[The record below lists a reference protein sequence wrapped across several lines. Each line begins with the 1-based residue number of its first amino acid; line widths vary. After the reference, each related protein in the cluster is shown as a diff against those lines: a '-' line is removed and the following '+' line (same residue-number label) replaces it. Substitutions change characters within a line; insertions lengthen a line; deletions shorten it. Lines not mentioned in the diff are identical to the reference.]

1 MKPLLY
7 LTLIWTFCLVMLGA
21 YVRLS
26 DAGLGCPDWPGCYG
40 QLSAP
45 DEAHEIAKVS
55 ADFGR
60 DMSSEVE
67 PAKGWKEMIHRY
79 FAGGLGLLVLVACCL
94 LWQKRQRLSRI
105 SILLPLAVIVFQALL
120 GMWTVTM
127 KLMPVVVTAHLLGG
141 MTLLALLTWLTSRAT
156 LAPQLPSQLRPILII
171 SLIAIVLQ
179 IALGGWVSTNYAAL
193 ACNGFPACQGSFT
206 APAGLSEAMQPLRQ
220 LGHTT
225 NGEALTIHHLAAI
238 HWLHRLGA
246 LLLLI
251 CISALIWQLR
261 KASPR
266 WAGLIAAALLLQI
279 SLGISNVWFDLPLP
293 LAVAHNGGA
302 AILLMLVVAVL
313 AQVLPVQNIAKA
325 TSPLSLTPREGK
337 VAASTTMPST

>member
-1 MKPLLY
+1 MKPLLC

-40 QLSAP
+40 LLSAP
-45 DEAHEIAKVS
+45 DEAHEIAK
-55 ADFGR
+55 AGAEFGG
-60 DMSSEVE
+60 EVD

-79 FAGGLGLLVLVACCL
+79 FAGGLGMLVLAVCCL
-94 LWQKRQRLSRI
+94 LWKKRPQLSRV

-127 KLMPVVVTAHLLGG
+127 KLMPIVVTAHLLGG
-141 MTLLALLTWLTSRAT
+141 MTLLALLTWLSSRA
-156 LAPQLPSQLRPILII
+156 LLKPQLPSQLRPVFII
-171 SLIAIVLQ
+171 SLLAIVLQ

-193 ACNGFPACQGSFT
+193 ACNGFPACQGSFA
-206 APAGLSEAMQPLRQ
+206 APVGLSTAMQPLRQ
-220 LGHTT
+220 LGQSAS
-225 NGEALTIHHLAAI
+225 GEALTIHHLAAI

-251 CISALIWQLR
+251 CISVLVWQLR
-261 KASPR
+261 KATPKF
-266 WAGLIAAALLLQI
+266 AGLISAALLLQI

-302 AILLMLVVAVL
+302 AILLMLVVAVW
-313 AQVLPVQNIAKA
+313 AQVLPAQNMAKA
-325 TSPLSLTPREGK
+325 HSGLSLTPREGK
-337 VAASTTMPST
+337 VAASS

>member
-1 MKPLLY
+1 MKPLLC

-40 QLSAP
+40 QLGAP
-45 DEAHEIAKVS
+45 DEAHEIARAS
-55 ADFGR
+55 AQFGG
-60 DMSSEVE
+60 EVE

-79 FAGGLGLLVLVACCL
+79 FAGGLGLLVLAACCL
-94 LWQKRQRLSRI
+94 LWQKRQRLSRL
-105 SILLPLAVIVFQALL
+105 SILLPLGVIIFQALL

-127 KLMPVVVTAHLLGG
+127 KLMPVIVTAHLLGG
-141 MTLLALLTWLTSRAT
+141 MALLALLTWLAACSSFT
-156 LAPQLPSQLRPILII
+156 PQLPNHLRPILII

-193 ACNGFPACQGSFT
+193 ACNGFPSCQGSFT
-206 APAGLSEAMQPLRQ
+206 APAGLSEAMQPIRQ
-220 LGHTT
+220 LGQTT
-225 NGEALTIHHLAAI
+225 SGESLTIHHLAAI

-246 LLLLI
+246 LLLLA
-251 CISALIWQLR
+251 CLSALIWQLR
-261 KASPR
+261 KASLR

-279 SLGISNVWFDLPLP
+279 SLGIVNVWFDLPLP

-302 AILLMLVVAVL
+302 AILLMLVVAAL
-313 AQVLPVQNIAKA
+313 AQVLPVHQQATSSTFDA
-325 TSPLSLTPREGK
+325 TSPKHSG
-337 VAASTTMPST
+337 A

>member
-1 MKPLLY
+1 MKPLLC

-45 DEAHEIAKVS
+45 DEAHEIAQAS

-60 DMSSEVE
+60 DIRGEVE

-79 FAGGLGLLVLVACCL
+79 FAGGLGFLVLTACSL
-94 LWQKRQRLSRI
+94 LWQKRQQLSRI

-127 KLMPVVVTAHLLGG
+127 KLMPIVVTAHLLGG
-141 MTLLALLTWLTSRAT
+141 MTLLALLTWLASRAT
-156 LAPQLPSQLRPILII
+156 LTPQLPSQLRPILII
-171 SLIAIVLQ
+171 SLIAILLQ

-193 ACNGFPACQGSFT
+193 ACNGFPTCQGSFA
-206 APAGLSEAMQPLRQ
+206 APAGLRTAMQPIRQ
-220 LGHTT
+220 LGHTAA
-225 NGEALTIHHLAAI
+225 GEALAIHHLAAI

-246 LLLLI
+246 LLLLA
-251 CISALIWQLR
+251 CLSALIWQLR

-266 WAGLIAAALLLQI
+266 WAGLIATALLLQI

-302 AILLMLVVAVL
+302 AILLMLVVAAL
-313 AQVLPVQNIAKA
+313 AQVLPVHQQATNNAFNT
-325 TSPLSLTPREGK
+325 TSPKHSG
-337 VAASTTMPST
+337 A

>member
-1 MKPLLY
+1 MKPLLC

-40 QLSAP
+40 QLGAP
-45 DEAHEIAKVS
+45 DEAHEIARAS

-60 DMSSEVE
+60 DMSGEIE

-79 FAGGLGLLVLVACCL
+79 FAGGLGILVLAVCYL
-94 LWQKRQRLSRI
+94 LWQKRPQLSRI
-105 SILLPLAVIVFQALL
+105 SILLPLAVIIFQALL

-141 MTLLALLTWLTSRAT
+141 MALLGLLTWLASRAT
-156 LAPQLPSQLRPILII
+156 LAPQLPGQLRPLLII
-171 SLIAIVLQ
+171 SLITIVLQ

-193 ACNGFPACQGSFT
+193 ACNGFPLCQGSFA
-206 APAGLSEAMQPLRQ
+206 APQGLSEAMQPIRQ
-220 LGHTT
+220 LGQTAA
-225 NGEALTIHHLAAI
+225 GESLTIHHLAAI

-261 KASPR
+261 KASPK

-279 SLGISNVWFDLPLP
+279 SLGISNVWLDLPLP

-302 AILLMLVVAVL
+302 AILLMLVVAAL
-313 AQVLPVQNIAKA
+313 AQVFPVHQQA
-325 TSPLSLTPREGK
+325 TSSVFNT
-337 VAASTTMPST
+337 ASPKHSGA

>member
-1 MKPLLY
+1 MKPLLC

-40 QLSAP
+40 QLGAP
-45 DEAHEIAKVS
+45 DEAHEIAQAS
-55 ADFGR
+55 AQFGG
-60 DMSSEVE
+60 DVE

-79 FAGGLGLLVLVACCL
+79 FAGGLGLLVLAACCL
-94 LWQKRQRLSRI
+94 LWQKRQRLSRL
-105 SILLPLAVIVFQALL
+105 SILLPLGVIIFQALL

-127 KLMPVVVTAHLLGG
+127 KLMPIIVTAHLLGG
-141 MTLLALLTWLTSRAT
+141 MALLALLTWLAARSSFT
-156 LAPQLPSQLRPILII
+156 PQLPSHLRPILII

-193 ACNGFPACQGSFT
+193 ACNGFPSCQGSFA
-206 APAGLSEAMQPLRQ
+206 APAGLSEAMQPIRQ
-220 LGHTT
+220 LGQTS
-225 NGEALTIHHLAAI
+225 NGESLTIHHLAAI

-246 LLLLI
+246 LLLLA
-251 CISALIWQLR
+251 CLSALIWQLR
-261 KASPR
+261 KTSPR

-279 SLGISNVWFDLPLP
+279 SLGIANVWLDLPLP

-302 AILLMLVVAVL
+302 AILLMLVVAAL
-313 AQVLPVQNIAKA
+313 AQVLPVHQQATNNAFNT
-325 TSPLSLTPREGK
+325 TSPKHSG
-337 VAASTTMPST
+337 A